1 MAPECFKV
9 RFHEIWAILTEG
21 LDGRISGNGNMGGF
35 LQANTYI
42 AGLSGGSWLI
52 GAIAVHDFATIDTM
66 RNNYWHLSDN
76 LVAPSGF
83 ISLVTFYDDIYDQVQ
98 QKADAGFE
106 TYTSLMPI

>member
-1 MAPECFKV
+1 M
-9 RFHEIWAILTEG
+9 
-21 LDGRISGNGNMGGF
+21 NGF

-83 ISLVTFYDDIYDQVQ
+83 ISLVTFYDDIYHQVQ

-106 TYTSLMPI
+106 TYIPFLPAV

>member
-1 MAPECFKV
+1 MLN
-9 RFHEIWAILTEG
+9 IG
-21 LDGRISGNGNMGGF
+21 LDGRIAGNGNLTGF

-52 GAIAVHDFATIDTM
+52 GAIAVNDFATIDTM
-66 RNNYWHLSDN
+66 RNDFWHLQDN

-83 ISLVTFYDDIYDQVQ
+83 ISLVTFYDDLYDQVQ

-106 TYTSLMPI
+106 TYIPLKSN